1 MSFIFTQFIYYSKS
15 DGLVD
20 KLFQWFRAVFL
31 QFFHRNI
38 LATGENKCLTT
49 GSLGALTRPEVAT
62 GIKRCFF
69 GHFCFVF
76 KIYAV
81 SYGCGLFLFES
92 SISMIL
98 AFTPQFRVKLE
109 ETSGVCT
116 MLFQQFEVPL
126 AALGLGS
133 LCIVFICPVTFP
145 GLGA

>member
-1 MSFIFTQFIYYSKS
+1 M
-15 DGLVD
+15 
-20 KLFQWFRAVFL
+20 FL